1 MLCVVNG
8 SKNRERNRILLNH
21 LFKRFPL
28 NLLFSSLCL
37 LEPWFASENI
47 KLSNCK
53 FLMKYLKL
61 LMGSLPTQH
70 TFWNYNS
77 SAQTAPTFYI
87 QSLIRI
93 YVIKN
98 IIVRYFEYATSETF
112 SNSCRNLQENLQ
124 IIVSKNKIDFL
135 ELPSENLNIQDL
147 FPLEREANNGKQNQR
162 KTCFVRCR
170 KCQLVL
176 FDVTLTFSWFLS
188 LDVVLQCDGITLQLS
203 EGPSLQVSTFI
214 NVFNLIENLRNNLI
228 IPTRWTHWTKYFWL
242 QGIAILNIPST
253 HGGTNMWGDS
263 KAKASRKKKKESDR
277 WKHFHKNYKKSLN
290 ILKQVSPQ
298 PEWLKTYTERQSL

>member
-61 LMGSLPTQH
+61 LMALYRRSTP
-70 TFWNYNS
+70 FEIIIP
-77 SAQTAPTFYI
+77 QTATTFYI

-98 IIVRYFEYATSETF
+98 IIVRYFSSLEVLVIMATT
-112 SNSCRNLQENLQ
+112 
-124 IIVSKNKIDFL
+124 
-135 ELPSENLNIQDL
+135 
-147 FPLEREANNGKQNQR
+147 
-162 KTCFVRCR
+162 
-170 KCQLVL
+170 
-176 FDVTLTFSWFLS
+176 
-188 LDVVLQCDGITLQLS
+188 
-203 EGPSLQVSTFI
+203 
-214 NVFNLIENLRNNLI
+214 
-228 IPTRWTHWTKYFWL
+228 
-242 QGIAILNIPST
+242 
-253 HGGTNMWGDS
+253 
-263 KAKASRKKKKESDR
+263 
-277 WKHFHKNYKKSLN
+277 
-290 ILKQVSPQ
+290 SP
-298 PEWLKTYTERQSL
+298 PQSS

>member
-77 SAQTAPTFYI
+77 IAQTAPTFYI

-93 YVIKN
+93 YVIK
-98 IIVRYFEYATSETF
+98 ISLSGILSTRPVRPFQTAVETF
-112 SNSCRNLQENLQ
+112 
-124 IIVSKNKIDFL
+124 K
-135 ELPSENLNIQDL
+135 
-147 FPLEREANNGKQNQR
+147 
-162 KTCFVRCR
+162 KTC
-170 KCQLVL
+170 
-176 FDVTLTFSWFLS
+176 
-188 LDVVLQCDGITLQLS
+188 
-203 EGPSLQVSTFI
+203 
-214 NVFNLIENLRNNLI
+214 
-228 IPTRWTHWTKYFWL
+228 
-242 QGIAILNIPST
+242 
-253 HGGTNMWGDS
+253 
-263 KAKASRKKKKESDR
+263 
-277 WKHFHKNYKKSLN
+277 KSLWVK
-290 ILKQVSPQ
+290 IKLIFSSYPQ
-298 PEWLKTYTERQSL
+298 KI

>member
-1 MLCVVNG
+1 M
-8 SKNRERNRILLNH
+8 
-21 LFKRFPL
+21 
-28 NLLFSSLCL
+28 
-37 LEPWFASENI
+37 
-47 KLSNCK
+47 
-53 FLMKYLKL
+53 
-61 LMGSLPTQH
+61 
-70 TFWNYNS
+70 
-77 SAQTAPTFYI
+77 
-87 QSLIRI
+87 
-93 YVIKN
+93 IKN

-277 WKHFHKNYKKSLN
+277 WKKFS
-290 ILKQVSPQ
+290 
-298 PEWLKTYTERQSL
+298 